1 MHREKVPK
9 NTIYRLALYLRTLE
23 KVARGKKV
31 FISSQEMGRLCGI
44 DSAQLRKD
52 LSYFGQFGE
61 VGKGYNVNS
70 LISNLKK
77 ILKLYRRVWKVAL
90 AGVGHLGTAL
100 LSYRGF
106 REAGFDICC
115 AFDSDPQKIGKRI
128 QRVKVFSLQEM
139 KKIILKHRINIG
151 IIAVPAESAQDVA
164 EKMVSAG
171 VKALLNFAP
180 MRLNLSSPVIVK
192 NVDLST
198 ELMSL
203 PFYLKC

>member
-1 MHREKVPK
+1 MHKEKIPK
-9 NTIYRLALYLRTLE
+9 TTIYRLALYLRTLE
-23 KVARGKKV
+23 KVAREKKV
-31 FISSQEMGRLCGI
+31 FISSQEMGKLCGV

-61 VGKGYNVNS
+61 VGRGYNVS
-70 LISNLKK
+70 ILITNLKK
-77 ILKLYRRVWKVAL
+77 ILKLHRRVWKVAL

-115 AFDSDPQKIGKRI
+115 AFDSDPQKIGKKI
-128 QRVKVFSLQEM
+128 QRVKIYSH
-139 KKIILKHRINIG
+139 KKMREVILKHRIKIG
-151 IIAVPAESAQDVA
+151 IIAVPPESAPDVA

-180 MRLNLSSPVIVK
+180 VRLSFSSSVIVK

-198 ELMSL
+198 ELLSL

>member
-1 MHREKVPK
+1 MHKEKIPK
-9 NTIYRLALYLRTLE
+9 TTIYRLALYLRTLE
-23 KVARGKKV
+23 KVAREKKV
-31 FISSQEMGRLCGI
+31 FISSQEMGKLCGV

-61 VGKGYNVNS
+61 VGRGYNVS
-70 LISNLKK
+70 ILITNLKK
-77 ILKLYRRVWKVAL
+77 ILKLHRRVWKVAL

-115 AFDSDPQKIGKRI
+115 AFDSDPQKIGKKI
-128 QRVKVFSLQEM
+128 QRVKIYSH
-139 KKIILKHRINIG
+139 KKMREVILKHRIKIG
-151 IIAVPAESAQDVA
+151 IIAVPAESAPDVA

-180 MRLNLSSPVIVK
+180 VRLSFSSSVIVK

-198 ELMSL
+198 ELLSL

>member
-1 MHREKVPK
+1 MHREKIPK
-9 NTIYRLALYLRTLE
+9 TTIYRLALYLRILE
-23 KVARGKKV
+23 KVARENKV

-61 VGKGYNVNS
+61 VGKGYNVTN
-70 LISNLKK
+70 LINNLKK

-115 AFDSDPQKIGKRI
+115 AFDSDPQKIGKKI
-128 QRVKVFSLQEM
+128 QRVKIYSSEEM
-139 KKIILKHRINIG
+139 REVILKYRIKIG
-151 IIAVPAESAQDVA
+151 IIAVSAESAQEVA

-180 MRLNLSSPVIVK
+180 VRLKLPSPVVVK
-192 NVDLST
+192 TVDLST